1 MRDVG
6 KQVDTLRKN
15 VKENKSNLYV
25 TVSKLEEQDVE
36 SGHNY
41 AQASIIET
49 NRSTL
54 HIRAIYDQAK
64 EHAEDNRQ
72 VRLPSCSIRSFRTFL
87 RLSPIRHST
96 CRKLSSI
103 ITITTPAPVMQKNEQ
118 LLTKIE
124 MLRKTQVKRIKK
136 EKDNT
141 KRSLLYLAILFET
154 KNMITDTLHVL
165 KIEQRFIGNIDG
177 DKLLA
182 NTRTINTIFQK
193 SSFP

>member
-1 MRDVG
+1 LPQQYQELQDLS
-6 KQVDTLRKN
+6 QAISDYTFDLSEIIKN
-15 VKENKSNLYV
+15 
-25 TVSKLEEQDVE
+25 
-36 SGHNY
+36 HNY
-41 AQASIIET
+41 NNT
-49 NRSTL
+49 G
-54 HIRAIYDQAK
+54 
-64 EHAEDNRQ
+64 
-72 VRLPSCSIRSFRTFL
+72 
-87 RLSPIRHST
+87 
-96 CRKLSSI
+96 
-103 ITITTPAPVMQKNEQ
+103 PVMQKNEQ

-182 NTRTINTIFQK
+182 NN
-193 SSFP
+193 SHY